1 MHLYA
6 TSGEQW
12 TGYPLPGPTPSLR
25 YLNMNLSIKPGN
37 MVTAPSWTSSLLSLA
52 AAVALVL
59 PATASAQIGPARVDL
74 GTAENYAVLAKT
86 GISSVPPSAITG
98 DLGVSP
104 IATTAITGFSLIDN
118 TGYATSP
125 QVTGRVYA
133 ADMEDPTPSNLT
145 TAVSNMETAFTDA
158 AGRPDPNFSELYDG
172 NVGGRTL
179 TPGLYKWSGTVS
191 APTSFQIAGGPNDV
205 WIFQIAGNL
214 SISSDVSA
222 TLIGGAQSRNSF
234 WQVSGGV
241 NAGTGSHLEGVV
253 LAMTAITM
261 QTGASLNGRALSQT
275 AVTFDQNTVTQPASS
290 TGTSGDGGLSGG
302 VSLTGNSPNPFGSST
317 RIGFTLPTS
326 SPVHLAVYDMLGR
339 EVAVLAAGSRAAGP
353 HEVTWDARTASNGM
367 YVYRLSANG
376 QVRTGRMTVL
386 K

>member
-1 MHLYA
+1 MQ
-6 TSGEQW
+6 SRK
-12 TGYPLPGPTPSLR
+12 PSL
-25 YLNMNLSIKPGN
+25 LG
-37 MVTAPSWTSSLLSLA
+37 LA
-52 AAVALVL
+52 VAVALVL

-74 GTAENYAVLAKT
+74 GTAGNYVVLAKT

-98 DLGVSP
+98 DIGVSP

-133 ADMEDPTPSNLT
+133 ADMEDPAPSNLT

-172 NVGGRTL
+172 NLGGRTL
-179 TPGLYKWSGTVS
+179 APGLYKWSGTVS

-205 WIFQIAGNL
+205 WIFQIAGDL
-214 SISSDVSA
+214 AISSDVSA
-222 TLIGGAQSRNSF
+222 TLIGGAQSRNIF

-241 NAGTGSHLEGVV
+241 VAGTGSHLEGVV

-275 AVTFDQNTVTQPASS
+275 AVTFDQNTVTQPAFSS
-290 TGTSGDGGLSGG
+290 GTSDDGGLSGG
-302 VSLTGNSPNPFGSST
+302 VTLTGNSPNPFGSST

-339 EVAVLAAGSRAAGP
+339 EVAVLASDSRPAGP
-353 HEVTWDARTASNGM
+353 HEVTWDARTAPNGM

-376 QVRTGRMTVL
+376 QVRTGRMPVL

>member
-1 MHLYA
+1 
-6 TSGEQW
+6 
-12 TGYPLPGPTPSLR
+12 
-25 YLNMNLSIKPGN
+25 MNLSIKPAN
-37 MVTAPSWTSSLLSLA
+37 MVTTPSWTSSLLGLA

-59 PATASAQIGPARVDL
+59 PATASAQIGPARVNL

-104 IATTAITGFSLIDN
+104 IATTAITGFSLIAN

-133 ADMEDPTPSNLT
+133 ADMADPTPSNLT
-145 TAVSNMETAFTDA
+145 TAVSNMETAFIDA
-158 AGRPDPNFSELYDG
+158 AGRPNPNFSELYDG

-179 TPGLYKWSGTVS
+179 TPGLYKWSSTVS
-191 APTSFQIAGGPNDV
+191 APTSFQIAGGPNDI

-214 SISSDVSA
+214 SISSDVRA
-222 TLIGGAQSRNSF
+222 TLIGGAQSRNIF
-234 WQVSGGV
+234 WQVSGSV

-275 AVTFDQNTVTQPASS
+275 AVTFDQNTVTQPAIS
-290 TGTSGDGGLSGG
+290 TGASDDGGLSGG
-302 VSLTGNSPNPFGSST
+302 VALTGNSPNPFGSST
-317 RIGFTLPTS
+317 RIGFTLPAS
-326 SPVHLAVYDMLGR
+326 SPVHLAVHDMLGR
-339 EVAVLAAGSRAAGP
+339 EVAVLASGSRAAGP
-353 HEVTWDARTASNGM
+353 HEVTWDAHTASNGV
-367 YVYRLSANG
+367 YVYRLSADG